1 MILEMISRDVSS
13 LTSLKLKN
21 IKDGEGSSFS
31 SSSSKME
38 SIINVLLRNNSQ
50 SLRKLH
56 LDDCKGLKRLVLGVS
71 LDSLR
76 IHDCPHLISINLVQG
91 SVSLTDLSIRNL
103 PSSLLDRV
111 FNQIQSSTVVDLY
124 LGPFSDELVEFPLP
138 FSSSS
143 SSSFPNLIRLQL
155 CGWENV
161 RLIALFEQFQFTAFP
176 ALTELIISDFE
187 GVSGLLLPIAKLPS
201 LKILVIRN
209 CKNLESL
216 PMFDESHCLER
227 LEISGCP
234 ILKERYC
241 KGSGPEWFKIKHI
254 PIVNLGYSLKL

>member
-1 MILEMISRDVSS
+1 MSLKVLNIEDLESSMILEMISRDVSS

-31 SSSSKME
+31 SSCSNME
-38 SIINVLLRNNSQ
+38 SVINVLLKNNSQ
-50 SLRKLH
+50 SLTKLH

-71 LDSLR
+71 LDSLW
-76 IHDCPHLISINLVQG
+76 
-91 SVSLTDLSIRNL
+91 
-103 PSSLLDRV
+103 LDRV
-111 FNQIQSSTVVDLY
+111 FDQIQSSTVVDLSSG
-124 LGPFSDELVEFPLP
+124 LFSDELVEFPLP

-143 SSSFPNLIRLQL
+143 SSIPNLIRLQL
-155 CGWENV
+155 CGLENV
-161 RLIALFEQFQFTAFP
+161 RSIALVEQLQFTAFP

-187 GVSGLLLPIAKLPS
+187 GVRSLLLSIAKLPS

-254 PIVNLGYSLKL
+254 PIINLGYSLKL